1 MKKRYIYTI
10 LLTSLLFIQ
19 CKEAVDPG
27 TQLGGTL
34 YEGIM
39 IDRFNGEDLIVYA
52 NSGIGV
58 MAIFS
63 SNLEDGTPVE
73 FKLSNVQYPNV
84 FESTD
89 GTTWNV
95 LGKNITDPSNGPNLV
110 SVESQTG
117 YWFSFST
124 FFPVITLVDQEE
136 QERLDNIN
144 PSTDWLVNSEE
155 VFRGAAKDG
164 IPAISSPKFI
174 SGNSD
179 LTFINNFEL
188 VTVVQ
193 QGNEVKA
200 YPHKILD
207 WHEIVNDEI
216 GGEPF
221 VLSYCP
227 LTGTSDAWKRTIN
240 GEITTFG
247 VSGFLYNDNL
257 ILYDRNTDSNWSQ
270 ILRKSIN
277 GSLIGDEP
285 ERITIQQMTW
295 EAAKKVADD
304 ILILS
309 NSTGFD
315 RNYSQYPYGDYLT
328 SNKLLYPISYD
339 DNRVFSKERVLH
351 VSINGKSKVYQ
362 FTDFEEK

>member
-1 MKKRYIYTI
+1 MKKHYIYTI
-10 LLTSLLFIQ
+10 LLSTLFIQ
-19 CKEAVDPG
+19 CSKEDVDPG
-27 TQLGGTL
+27 TQLGSTI

-39 IDRFNGEDLIVYA
+39 TDSFNGEDLIIYA

-58 MAIFS
+58 LAVFS
-63 SNLEDGTPVE
+63 SKLADGTPID
-73 FKLSNVQYPNV
+73 FDLADVQYPNV

-89 GTTWNV
+89 GTVWNI
-95 LGKNITDPSNGPNLV
+95 LGKNITDPSNVPNLV

-124 FFPVITLVDQEE
+124 FFPVISLVDQEE
-136 QERLDNIN
+136 QELLETRN

-155 VFRGAAKDG
+155 VFRGASKDG

-174 SGNSD
+174 AGNSGV
-179 LTFINNFEL
+179 TFINDFEL

-240 GEITTFG
+240 GEVTTFG

-277 GSLIGDEP
+277 GNLIGSEP

-295 EAAKKVADD
+295 QAAKLISND

-328 SNKLLYPISYD
+328 SNKLLYPISYT
-339 DNRVFSKERVLH
+339 DNRVFSKDRVLN
-351 VSINGKSKVYQ
+351 VSIDGKSKVYQ
-362 FTDFEEK
+362 FTDFE

>member
-1 MKKRYIYTI
+1 MKKSYIYTI
-10 LLTSLLFIQ
+10 LLAILFIQ
-19 CKEAVDPG
+19 CSKETVDPG
-27 TQLGGTL
+27 SQLGSTIYKGLMT
-34 YEGIM
+34 
-39 IDRFNGEDLIVYA
+39 DSFNGEELIIYA
-52 NSGIGV
+52 NSGIAV
-58 MAIFS
+58 MAVFS
-63 SNLEDGTPVE
+63 SKLADGTHVD
-73 FKLSNVQYPNV
+73 FKLSNVEYPNV

-95 LGKNITDPSNGPNLV
+95 LGKNVSDPINGPNLV
-110 SVESQTG
+110 SIESQTG

-124 FFPVITLVDQEE
+124 FFPVITLVGQAE
-136 QERLDNIN
+136 QELLDNRN

-155 VFRGAAKDG
+155 VFKGASKDG

-174 SGNSD
+174 SGNSGV
-179 LTFINNFEL
+179 TFINDFEL

-193 QGNEVKA
+193 HGNEVKA

-240 GEITTFG
+240 GEVTTFG

-277 GSLIGDEP
+277 GNLIGSEP
-285 ERITIQQMTW
+285 ERITRQQMTW
-295 EAAKKVADD
+295 AAAKKISNDM
-304 ILILS
+304 LILS

-315 RNYSQYPYGDYLT
+315 RNYSQYPYGDYLST
-328 SNKLLYPISYD
+328 DKLLYPISYT
-339 DNRVFSKERVLH
+339 DNRIFSKEIVLS
-351 VSINGKSKVYQ
+351 VNINGKSKVYQ
-362 FTDFEEK
+362 FTDFKEK